1 MWQTR
6 LKCKWIQKWF
16 LQVLGLLLKS
26 WRHLASN
33 RRRNFSSLYMWGYV
47 EQTLVS
53 RMFDHL
59 LSRVCGHLVSRVC
72 GHLLYRVC
80 GHLLSR
86 VCGHLLS
93 MAFRQILLV
102 TGWTAQP
109 QRLQLPIW
117 DSVAVWLLFF
127 LLDSWELSLR
137 RPPPGRTSGT
147 GSMWPTMEKIIIF
160 ITATFTSFTNS
171 TWLDQISRLLQTT
184 QVPQHSTSQ
193 GAQLEAGLQS
203 QSPSV

>member
-1 MWQTR
+1 
-6 LKCKWIQKWF
+6 
-16 LQVLGLLLKS
+16 
-26 WRHLASN
+26 
-33 RRRNFSSLYMWGYV
+33 
-47 EQTLVS
+47 
-53 RMFDHL
+53 MFDHL

-86 VCGHLLS
+86 VCGHLPS

-147 GSMWPTMEKIIIF
+147 GCMWPTTSSSMQHVDFKWNDGENYYIIF
-160 ITATFTSFTNS
+160 ITAIFTSFTNS
-171 TWLDQISRLLQTT
+171 TRSDQMSRLLHTT

>member
-1 MWQTR
+1 
-6 LKCKWIQKWF
+6 
-16 LQVLGLLLKS
+16 
-26 WRHLASN
+26 
-33 RRRNFSSLYMWGYV
+33 
-47 EQTLVS
+47 
-53 RMFDHL
+53 MFDHL

-86 VCGHLLS
+86 VCGHLPS

-127 LLDSWELSLR
+127 PSDSWELSLR

-147 GSMWPTMEKIIIF
+147 GCMWPTTSSSMRRAFYNMLTSSGMTEKIIIF